1 MSYAQM
7 KAFHAVVEEGS
18 VTGAA
23 ARLSLTQPA
32 VSQHLKKLET
42 ESGKQLLRRLGHRFE
57 LTDGG
62 RALYSIVERM
72 VRAERDAAA
81 ILRPGPGGSRGSLT
95 IGADGPPTALDIV
108 ERFRRSEPPL
118 RIDLVM
124 GNAAS
129 TWADLIELRT
139 DVAVLAGAPGNDR
152 VYRRVAS
159 QWHFIRPP

>member
-1 MSYAQM
+1 M
-7 KAFHAVVEEGS
+7 
-18 VTGAA
+18 AA
-23 ARLSLTQPA
+23 GRSTASSSGWSAR
-32 VSQHLKKLET
+32 
-42 ESGKQLLRRLGHRFE
+42 SGTPPPFC
-57 LTDGG
+57 
-62 RALYSIVERM
+62 V
-72 VRAERDAAA
+72 
-81 ILRPGPGGSRGSLT
+81 PGPGGSRGSLT

-108 ERFRRSEPPL
+108 ERFRRSEPAV